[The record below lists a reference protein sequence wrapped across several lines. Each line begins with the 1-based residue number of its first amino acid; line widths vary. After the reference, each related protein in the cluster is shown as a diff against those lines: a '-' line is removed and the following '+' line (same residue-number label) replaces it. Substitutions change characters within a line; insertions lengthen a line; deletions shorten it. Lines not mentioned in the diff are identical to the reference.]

1 MEYVIKANGLNLSYG
16 RDEPIITDASL
27 QIKAQEFVFI
37 TGKSGSGKS
46 TIIKSLYGELFPNMG
61 ELTVCGVDIKNISS
75 SKLNILRRYLG
86 VVFQDYKLIDEWTV
100 EQNVMLP
107 LIIGGFSKSV
117 CIKQAHKLLKHVK
130 LLHKINKYPYE
141 LSGGEQQRVAM
152 ARALAHNPILILA
165 DEPTG
170 NLDSYSSEV
179 IWNLLKGAKEHLGTT
194 VLVVTHNI
202 PSTLGIDYKHY
213 FLESGVLHE
222 VN

>member
-1 MEYVIKANGLNLSYG
+1 MEYVIKANGLNISYG
-16 RDEPIITDASL
+16 RDEPIITDASML
-27 QIKAQEFVFI
+27 IKSQEFVFI

-46 TIIKSLYGELFPNMG
+46 TIIKSLYGELFPNRG
-61 ELTVCGVDIKNISS
+61 DLNVCGVDFKNISS
-75 SKLNILRRYLG
+75 SKLNLLRRYLG

-152 ARALAHNPILILA
+152 ARALAHNPVLILA

-213 FLESGVLHE
+213 FLEGGVLHE

>member
-1 MEYVIKANGLNLSYG
+1 MEYVIKAHGLNVMYG
-16 RDEPIITDASL
+16 RDEPVITDASMS
-27 QIKAQEFVFI
+27 IKAQEFVFI

-46 TIIKSLYGELFPNMG
+46 TIIKSLYGELLPSRG
-61 ELTVCGVDIKNISS
+61 ELNVCGVDLKNITT
-75 SKLNILRRYLG
+75 SKLNVLRRYLG
-86 VVFQDYKLIDEWTV
+86 VVFQDYKLIDDWTV

-130 LLHKINKYPYE
+130 LLHKLSKYPYE

-152 ARALAHNPILILA
+152 ARALAHNPVLILA

-179 IWNLLKGAKEHLGTT
+179 IWNLLKGAKEHSGTP
-194 VLVVTHNI
+194 VVVVSHNL
-202 PSTLGIDYKHY
+202 PSTLGIDYI
-213 FLESGVLHE
+213 LSLVDSGISPE

>member
-1 MEYVIKANGLNLSYG
+1 MEYVIKATGLNISYG
-16 RDEPIITDASL
+16 RDEPIITDASM

-46 TIIKSLYGELFPNMG
+46 TIIKSLYGELFPNHG
-61 ELTVCGVDIKNISS
+61 SLNVCGIDFKNISS
-75 SKLNILRRYLG
+75 SKLNLLRRYLG

-152 ARALAHNPILILA
+152 ARALAHNPVLILA

-213 FLESGVLHE
+213 FLEGGVLHE
-222 VN
+222 VS

>member
-1 MEYVIKANGLNLSYG
+1 MEYVIKATGLNISYG
-16 RDEPIITDASL
+16 RDEPIITDASM

-46 TIIKSLYGELFPNMG
+46 TIIKSLYGELFPNHG
-61 ELTVCGVDIKNISS
+61 SLNVCGIDFKNISG
-75 SKLNILRRYLG
+75 SKLNLLRRYLG

-152 ARALAHNPILILA
+152 ARALAHNPVLILA

-213 FLESGVLHE
+213 FLEGGVLHE
-222 VN
+222 VS